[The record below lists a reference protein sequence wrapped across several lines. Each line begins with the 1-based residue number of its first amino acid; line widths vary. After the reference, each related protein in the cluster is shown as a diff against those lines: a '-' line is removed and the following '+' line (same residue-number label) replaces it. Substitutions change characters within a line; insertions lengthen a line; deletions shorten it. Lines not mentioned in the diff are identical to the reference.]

1 MADEYRKNT
10 DKKSEDQ
17 SRSQQTANDVS
28 LPLGWR
34 PGRNPANIE
43 INLRLRRIQRLHENH
58 EVEHS
63 QDGSRAEEE
72 PSFIPVEPD
81 QQYHPEERPNIAAN
95 WSGTSTQTSSITV
108 EPQRRARR
116 PIPKDWE
123 PPLAIGDSLGN
134 NLSRLEEAERSVL
147 QWEAI
152 IENARKTQPLANL
165 AGLGRQLEKVRL
177 KLEEMEETDENLM
190 PVDELQSTQKERI
203 QERIELLETSLGRSE
218 CPAGDVNIRA
228 AIQAYRTGQIK
239 CWDKWTLLYA
249 GHVADLCP
257 SYESFTLDRE
267 ERMDRY
273 YSLYGEGW
281 LWYESP
287 LAPRGNYQPE
297 QLMAAT
303 WAQPSEHCGMLTG
316 FQAFGWNIHMGF
328 RRVKGFHSRVS
339 QKMGD
344 LDGKNS
350 GKVLPYQ
357 TRVRQGKQGK
367 RDTCFVE
374 DEDDDKAAPRVCFN
388 MQLDSG
394 ATHPCLHNTD
404 LDFIGID
411 RKTYPAQTHTPIN
424 TATTSAVARIYEM
437 RVDVCRHNG
446 ESLVGDEPIYPD
458 DRRELGGI
466 VPVLVLIQS
475 SDDQSRPLKEWL
487 EEVEQ
492 HGDHVSEKS
501 MAERYKGQRETRLS
515 GMLPFQVCYF
525 SGAPGASTFWF
536 GEDRRDV
543 LGTDRMPGQR
553 RWERHRRVQGFKRPE
568 QLTDLNRPTIIFEQ
582 KSSKGAKVVEVD
594 SNDDPNMSFMTID
607 DGNRSSQ
614 ILYRVGERPKKVN
627 IRDTS
632 VTDARPKASSPARVL
647 RPRKRQ
653 KRYSP

>member
-1 MADEYRKNT
+1 MADECRTNT
-10 DKKSEDQ
+10 EKKSKDQ
-17 SRSQQTANDVS
+17 DRSQQTASDGS
-28 LPLGWR
+28 LPPGWR

-43 INLRLRRIQRLHENH
+43 INLRLRRSRRLQQVH

-63 QDGSRAEEE
+63 QDRLHAKEG
-72 PSFIPVEPD
+72 PSFIAPAPE
-81 QQYHPEERPNIAAN
+81 QQNHLEERPNVAVNRSEPSA
-95 WSGTSTQTSSITV
+95 QTSSITV
-108 EPQRRARR
+108 EPRRRVRR
-116 PIPKDWE
+116 PVPADWE
-123 PPLAIGDSLGN
+123 PPLAIGDSLGD

-152 IENARKTQPLANL
+152 VENARKTQPLADL
-165 AGLGRQLEKVRL
+165 AGLERQLDKVRL
-177 KLEEMEETDENLM
+177 QLGEMEDTDENLT
-190 PVDELQSTQKERI
+190 PVDELRSTQRQRV
-203 QERIELLETSLGRSE
+203 QERIELLRTSLEQSE
-218 CPAGDVNIRA
+218 CLAGGINIRA

-249 GHVADLCP
+249 GHVADFCP

-281 LWYESP
+281 LWYEPP

-316 FQAFGWNIHMGF
+316 YQAFGWNIHMGF
-328 RRVKGFHSRVS
+328 RRVKGFHSRMT
-339 QKMGD
+339 QKMGNPD
-344 LDGKNS
+344 SKNS
-350 GKVLPYQ
+350 GKVLLYQ
-357 TRVRQGKQGK
+357 TKIRQDKSEERG
-367 RDTCFVE
+367 TCFVE

-404 LDFIGID
+404 LDYIGID

-446 ESLVGDEPIYPD
+446 ESLVGDNPVYPD

-475 SDDQSRPLKEWL
+475 SDDQSGPLKEWL
-487 EEVEQ
+487 EEAMQ
-492 HGDHVSEKS
+492 YGDDVSEKS

-525 SGAPGASTFWF
+525 SGAPGSSTFWF

-553 RWERHRRVQGFKRPE
+553 RWERHKKVQGFKRPE
-568 QLTDLNRPTIIFEQ
+568 QLADLNRPTIIFEQ
-582 KSSKGAKVVEVD
+582 QSSEGTRVVEVD
-594 SNDDPNMSFMTID
+594 SNDDPSMSFMTID
-607 DGNRSSQ
+607 DGNRSSR
-614 ILYRVGERPKKVN
+614 IFFRTGEPPRKVR
-627 IRDTS
+627 IKDS
-632 VTDARPKASSPARVL
+632 AKAGAQPKAPAPARVL

-653 KRYSP
+653 KYSS